1 MASPWIPPQRH
12 PAERPW
18 MGMVMLVAIPLL
30 SLILI
35 RMLWS
40 GSSLWFLTVGLI
52 LLGTAGVIFLA
63 RRPQEHEY
71 GRQTLAPEANRLP
84 LALTGLGVLFLVML
98 LLPNFAGG
106 DSDQKPTSQQQRQQQ
121 APAAVS
127 DVAGVDQAPAQQP
140 SARQTPVQEQLG
152 PSPEEAIP
160 AGSQVYVVMS
170 DDTLWDIA
178 QRFGTT
184 VEAIVA
190 ANDLESPEDLQIG
203 QELIIPPP
211 EEGAAPV
218 GAAPEGA
225 LPDESVPTEQPYE
238 EPAPLEPTE

>member
-1 MASPWIPPQRH
+1 MASPWVPPQQH

-18 MGMVMLVAIPLL
+18 MGMAMLAAVPLL

-52 LLGTAGVIFLA
+52 LLGAAGVIFLA

-71 GRQTLAPEANRLP
+71 GRRTLAPESNRLP
-84 LALTGLGVLFLVML
+84 LVLTGLGVLFLAML
-98 LLPNFAGG
+98 FLPNFSGG
-106 DSDQKPTSQQQRQQQ
+106 DSGPDRTILQQQEQQ
-121 APAAVS
+121 APGAAVS
-127 DVAGVDQAPAQQP
+127 DVIDANQPPAQQ
-140 SARQTPVQEQLG
+140 APVQEQSQ
-152 PSPEEAIP
+152 PSLQEAAP
-160 AGSQVYVVMS
+160 AGDMYVVAS

-178 QRFGTT
+178 LRFDTT

-190 ANDLESPEDLQIG
+190 ANELDNPADIQIG

-211 EEGAAPV
+211 GDEAPPGQTAAEE
-218 GAAPEGA
+218 E
-225 LPDESVPTEQPYE
+225 
-238 EPAPLEPTE
+238 APLEESAPQELTQ